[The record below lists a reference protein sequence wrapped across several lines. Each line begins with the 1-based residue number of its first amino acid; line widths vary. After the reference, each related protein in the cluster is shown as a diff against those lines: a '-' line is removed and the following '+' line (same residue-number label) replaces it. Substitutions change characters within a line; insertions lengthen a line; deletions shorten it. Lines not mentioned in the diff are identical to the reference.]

1 MTDSPVTYERTG
13 AAALVT
19 IDRPERRNA
28 VDAETAQ
35 LLREYLARF
44 EADHDAR
51 VLVLTGAGDAFCAGA
66 DLKAM
71 NLDIDHPDGPMG
83 FTRVTPSKPTIAAI
97 GGWCLAGGMEIA
109 LWCDLRIATED
120 STFGFFERRWGVPLI
135 DGGTQRLPL
144 IVGMGRALEL
154 TLTGRAVE
162 MQEALQIGLVNE
174 VVQNGKHVER
184 ALELAERL
192 AAFPQ
197 ETMLADR
204 RAMLEGSRLPWRE
217 ALEFEYRQG
226 RAVMEVAARGAARF
240 AGGEGR
246 HGRFG

>member
-1 MTDSPVTYERTG
+1 MGPPVQYERTG

-19 IDRPERRNA
+19 IDRPQRRNA
-28 VDAETAQ
+28 VDAETAE
-35 LLREYLARF
+35 LLRECLTRF
-44 EADHDAR
+44 EDDDGAR
-51 VLVLTGAGDAFCAGA
+51 VLVLTGAGGVAFCAGA

-71 NLDIDHPDGPMG
+71 DLDIDHPQGPMG

-97 GGWCLAGGMEIA
+97 EGYCLAGGMEIA
-109 LWCDLRIATED
+109 LWCDLRIATEG
-120 STFGFFERRWGVPLI
+120 STFGLFERRWGVPLI

-154 TLTGRAVE
+154 TLSGRPVDA
-162 MQEALQIGLVNE
+162 QEAYRIGLVNE
-174 VVQNGKHVER
+174 VMQPGRHVER

-204 RAMLEGSRLPWRE
+204 RAMLEGSRLPWSE

-226 RAVMEVAARGAARF
+226 RAVMEVAARGASRF
-240 AGGEGR
+240 AGGQGR
-246 HGRFG
+246 HGSGV

>member
-19 IDRPERRNA
+19 IDRPQRRNA
-28 VDAETAQ
+28 VDAETAE

-44 EADHDAR
+44 EADDDAR

-154 TLTGRAVE
+154 TLTGRAVG

-246 HGRFG
+246 HGSGV